1 MIDTEC
7 IVILRMRVCL
17 MWGCLTAALTG
28 YAFCTPVANTAPAA
42 RGSKNFE
49 KAILYMANGAKSHPC
64 SSAPRWYIL
73 VPALPGFAK
82 ILRAP
87 NSLHKC
93 IRLQAN
99 RRQYLV
105 KHWED
110 RRS

>member
-1 MIDTEC
+1 M
-7 IVILRMRVCL
+7 
-17 MWGCLTAALTG
+17 TG

-93 IRLQAN
+93 ICLQAN

-110 RRS
+110 RLIIIKHFAAAITTSARENKHAI